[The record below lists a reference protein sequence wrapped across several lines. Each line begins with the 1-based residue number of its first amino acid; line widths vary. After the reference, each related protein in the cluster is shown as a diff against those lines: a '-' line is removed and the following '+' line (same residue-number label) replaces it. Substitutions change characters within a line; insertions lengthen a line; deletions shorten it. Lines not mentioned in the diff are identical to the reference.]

1 MEFSRRILCIIAL
14 AFACLGAAVA
24 APPEQAEN
32 MTLKKCLDEGLKRNI
47 NILNAEFDKQ
57 AAAARVG
64 EARSAGLPHIEAS
77 IQSLDYLKKNVMLLP
92 GELMGAPG
100 SNIALEIG
108 TQYNTIASLKIS
120 QLLYSQTYFLA
131 LEASKKYSQLSEI
144 KVEKV
149 KNDFIYD
156 LTKMYLLASVTNR
169 QIDLIK
175 KNIARIDTI
184 IDITKI
190 ALENGYA
197 KSVDLD
203 RAVVNKSDLAV
214 QLESSEALFEQQL
227 DIIRYQI
234 GYSRDITVS
243 EFVESLLGKSGAAM
257 DSSDVF
263 GRKEIALLTLQSD
276 LMNDNIKSIKYEYI
290 PTLSLIGQAQYQNL
304 REDYKQFGVKWYPN
318 VYVGFNISIPVFDGL
333 NKSARIEQAEVE
345 LLKSEAALTDTK
357 NYFKTD
363 FEQSMRDYDKNRSA
377 LDRRKQN
384 VELAEKI
391 MDVSRVKFTEGS
403 FSMSDL
409 LTDEISL
416 CNAELNYLGAQLQVL
431 TSELNLLKS
440 TGKLEI
446 LLTK

>member
-1 MEFSRRILCIIAL
+1 MEFCRKFLCIIL
-14 AFACLGAAVA
+14 FAQACVA
-24 APPEQAEN
+24 AATAATPQSAEN
-32 MTLKKCLDEGLKRNI
+32 MTLKKCLAEGLRRNI
-47 NILNAEFDKQ
+47 NIINAELDRQ
-57 AAAARVG
+57 AASAKVG
-64 EARSAGLPHIEAS
+64 EARSGGLPRIEAS

-100 SNIALEIG
+100 TNIALEIG
-108 TQYNTIASLKIS
+108 TQYSTIASVKIN

-149 KNDFIYD
+149 KNDFVYD

-203 RAVVNKSDLAV
+203 RAVVNKSDLSV
-214 QLESSEALFEQQL
+214 QLESAEALYAQQL

-234 GYSRDITVS
+234 GYTKDITVS
-243 EFVESLLGKSGAAM
+243 EFVESLLGAPQSAF

-263 GRKEIALLTLQSD
+263 RRKEIALLTLQSD
-276 LMNDNIKSIKYEYI
+276 LMNDNIKSVKYEYI

-318 VYVGFNISIPVFDGL
+318 VYVGLNLSIPIFDGL
-333 NKSARIEQAEVE
+333 NKSARIEQAELE
-345 LLKSEAALTDTK
+345 LLKTEATLADTK
-357 NYFKTD
+357 NYFLTD
-363 FEQSMRDYDKNRSA
+363 YEQSKRDYEKNRSA
-377 LDRRKQN
+377 LGRRKQN

-391 MDVSRVKFTEGS
+391 LGVSRVKFTEGS
-403 FSMSDL
+403 FAMSDL